1 VRTSSQREPILER
14 AVQLASVH
22 GLNGLTIGSLAEHV
36 GMSKGG
42 ISAHFKSK
50 TALQLEV
57 VTKASELMIEH
68 VISPA
73 RKKPTGLARLK
84 AFDAAWWKYLEN
96 RVFEGGCFFTNAILE
111 LDDIS
116 ENEVAVAV
124 QSHYQR
130 LISYLEA
137 ETKMAKKQAELQTD
151 LNVSS
156 FVLEFMALRF
166 GAIVYRSLS
175 IQNGVPLAKKA
186 VKALIARVSI

>member
-1 VRTSSQREPILER
+1 MRTSSQRQTILES

-57 VTKASELMIEH
+57 VNSAAQLMTLH
-68 VISPA
+68 VISPIGS
-73 RKKPTGLARLK
+73 KPAGLARLK
-84 AFDAAWWKYLEN
+84 AFDTAWWKYFEN
-96 RVFEGGCFFTNAILE
+96 RVFAGGCFFTNATLE
-111 LDDIS
+111 LDDL
-116 ENEVAVAV
+116 EDDHVASAV
-124 QSHYQR
+124 RDHYLR
-130 LISYLEA
+130 LLAYLEG
-137 ETKMAKKQAELQTD
+137 ETKTAKQQAELQAN

-166 GAIVYRSLS
+166 GAIIYRSLG
-175 IQNGVPLAKKA
+175 IQNAVPTARKA
-186 VKALIARVSI
+186 VTP

>member
-1 VRTSSQREPILER
+1 MRTSSQREPILER

-50 TALQLEV
+50 NALQLEV
-57 VTKASELMIEH
+57 VKSASELIVEH
-68 VISPA
+68 VIVPA
-73 RKKPTGLARLK
+73 RKKSAGLARLK
-84 AFDAAWWKYLEN
+84 AFDTAWWKYLED

-111 LDDIS
+111 LDDL
-116 ENEVAVAV
+116 EDGEVAAAV
-124 QSHYQR
+124 RNYYQR
-130 LISYLEA
+130 LIVYLER
-137 ETKMAKKQAELQTD
+137 ETKTAKQQAELQPD

-166 GAIVYRSLS
+166 GAIIYRSLG

-186 VKALIARVSI
+186 VKALIARAIG

>member
-1 VRTSSQREPILER
+1 MRTSSQREPILER

-57 VTKASELMIEH
+57 VNNAAALMTLH
-68 VISPA
+68 VISPI
-73 RKKPTGLARLK
+73 RSKPAGLARIK
-84 AFDAAWWKYLEN
+84 AFDSAWWKYFEN
-96 RVFEGGCFFTNAILE
+96 RVFAGGCFFTNAILE
-111 LDDIS
+111 LDDL
-116 ENEVAVAV
+116 EDDEVANAV
-124 QSHYQR
+124 RENYQR
-130 LISYLEA
+130 LIAYLEA
-137 ETKMAKKQAELQTD
+137 QTKTAKQQAELQSD

-166 GAIVYRSLS
+166 GAIVYRSLG
-175 IQNGVPLAKKA
+175 IQNGVSMSRKA
-186 VKALIARVSI
+186 VKALIARVAI

>member
-73 RKKPTGLARLK
+73 RKKPAGLARLK

-116 ENEVAVAV
+116 ENEVAAAV

-166 GAIVYRSLS
+166 GAIVYRSLG

-186 VKALIARVSI
+186 VKTLIARVSI

>member
-1 VRTSSQREPILER
+1 VRISSQREPILDR

-22 GLNGLTIGSLAEHV
+22 GLNGLTIGSLASDV

-68 VISPA
+68 VISPV
-73 RKKPTGLARLK
+73 RKKPAGLARLK
-84 AFDAAWWKYLEN
+84 AFDVAWWKYLEN
-96 RVFEGGCFFTNAILE
+96 QVFEGGCFFTNAVLE
-111 LDDIS
+111 LDDIR
-116 ENEVAVAV
+116 ENEVAAAV
-124 QSHYQR
+124 QSQYQR

-137 ETKMAKKQAELQTD
+137 ETKIAKKQSELQAD

-156 FVLEFMALRF
+156 FVLEFLALRF
-166 GAIVYRSLS
+166 GAIVYRSLG

-186 VKALIARVSI
+186 VKDLMTRASI

>member
-1 VRTSSQREPILER
+1 VRTSSQRQPILEC

-22 GLNGLTIGSLAEHV
+22 GLNGLTIGSLAEAI

-57 VTKASELMIEH
+57 VNNAAELMILH

-73 RKKPTGLARLK
+73 RKKPAGLARLK
-84 AFDAAWWKYLEN
+84 AFDTAWWKYLEN
-96 RVFEGGCFFTNAILE
+96 RVFEGGCFFTNAVLE
-111 LDDIS
+111 LDDIDD
-116 ENEVAVAV
+116 NEVAIVV
-124 QSHYQR
+124 RHHYQR
-130 LISYLEA
+130 LISYLER
-137 ETKMAKKQAELQTD
+137 ETQTAIKQAEFRRD

-166 GAIVYRSLS
+166 GAIVYRSLG
-175 IQNGVPLAKKA
+175 IQNGVPMARKA
-186 VKALIARVSI
+186 VKELIARVSI

>member
-68 VISPA
+68 VITPI
-73 RKKPTGLARLK
+73 RKKPAGLARLK
-84 AFDAAWWKYLEN
+84 AFDAAWWKYLES

-116 ENEVAVAV
+116 ENEVAMAV

-137 ETKMAKKQAELQTD
+137 ETKIAKKQAELQAN

-166 GAIVYRSLS
+166 GAIVYRSLG

-186 VKALIARVSI
+186 MKDLLTRASA

>member
-22 GLNGLTIGSLAEHV
+22 GLNGLTIGTLAEHV

-57 VTKASELMIEH
+57 VTKASQLMIEH

-73 RKKPTGLARLK
+73 RKKPAGLARLK

-96 RVFEGGCFFTNAILE
+96 RVFEGGCFFINAILE
-111 LDDIS
+111 LDDMTD
-116 ENEVAVAV
+116 NEVAAAV
-124 QSHYQR
+124 QSQYQR

-137 ETKMAKKQAELQTD
+137 ETKIAKKQAELQTD

-166 GAIVYRSLS
+166 GAIVYRSLG

>member
-57 VTKASELMIEH
+57 VAKAVELMTLH
-68 VISPA
+68 VISPIQS
-73 RKKPTGLARLK
+73 KPAGLARLR
-84 AFDAAWWKYLEN
+84 AFDSAWWKYLEN
-96 RVFEGGCFFTNAILE
+96 KVFVGGCFFTNAILE
-111 LDDIS
+111 LDDL
-116 ENEVAVAV
+116 ENDEVASAV
-124 QSHYQR
+124 RENYLH
-130 LISYLEA
+130 LLAYLEA
-137 ETKMAKKQAELQTD
+137 QTKTAKQRAELQAD

-166 GAIVYRSLS
+166 GAIVYRSLG
-175 IQNGVPLAKKA
+175 IQNGVPLGRKA
-186 VKALIARVSI
+186 VKDLLTRASV

>member
-1 VRTSSQREPILER
+1 VRISSQRQPILSS

-22 GLNGLTIGSLAEHV
+22 GLNGLTIGSLAEAV

-73 RKKPTGLARLK
+73 RKKPAGLARLK
-84 AFDAAWWKYLEN
+84 AFDTAWWKYLES
-96 RVFEGGCFFTNAILE
+96 RVFEGGCFFTNAVLE
-111 LDDIS
+111 LDDIDD
-116 ENEVAVAV
+116 NEVAAAV
-124 QSHYQR
+124 RSHYQR

-137 ETKMAKKQAELQTD
+137 ETRTAIRQAELRSD
-151 LNVSS
+151 LSVSG

-166 GAIVYRSLS
+166 GAIVYRSLG

-186 VKALIARVSI
+186 VKAVITRVSI

>member
-22 GLNGLTIGSLAEHV
+22 GLNGLTIGSLAEDV

-57 VTKASELMIEH
+57 VTSAAELMSLH
-68 VISPA
+68 VISPI
-73 RKKPTGLARLK
+73 RSKPAGLARLK
-84 AFDAAWWKYLEN
+84 AFDAAWWKYFEQ
-96 RVFEGGCFFTNAILE
+96 RVFAGGCFFTNATLE
-111 LDDIS
+111 LDDL
-116 ENEVAVAV
+116 EDDEVGSAVR
-124 QSHYQR
+124 QHYQR
-130 LISYLEA
+130 LISYLEIQ
-137 ETKMAKKQAELQTD
+137 TKVAKQQAELQSDT
-151 LNVSS
+151 NVSS

-166 GAIVYRSLS
+166 GAIVYRSLG

-186 VKALIARVSI
+186 VKALIARVSA

>member
-22 GLNGLTIGSLAEHV
+22 GLNGLTIGTLAEHV

-73 RKKPTGLARLK
+73 RKKPAGLARLK

-111 LDDIS
+111 LDDMTA
-116 ENEVAVAV
+116 NEVAAAV
-124 QSHYQR
+124 QSQYQR

-137 ETKMAKKQAELQTD
+137 ETKIAKKQAELQTD

-166 GAIVYRSLS
+166 GAIVYRSLG